1 MLPLCSELRGATL
14 TLHSHL
20 HLESHCYTSQAVP
33 SLFLSPEH
41 TNERGSPS
49 MRTSVQRATRL
60 ISFRYSVLFSAFPTQ
75 TSFTHAISCCSVA
88 SRKVLYFGVHS
99 HPPPPF
105 LPSLP
110 LNRRRNYLSDG
121 GRHSAKLILQ
131 VPARML
137 RQRGAIDAY
146 AKTN

>member
-1 MLPLCSELRGATL
+1 
-14 TLHSHL
+14 
-20 HLESHCYTSQAVP
+20 
-33 SLFLSPEH
+33 
-41 TNERGSPS
+41 
-49 MRTSVQRATRL
+49 MRTSGQRATRL

-75 TSFTHAISCCSVA
+75 TSFTHTQFPVA
-88 SRKVLYFGVHS
+88 AWLPEKFSILAYTRTA
-99 HPPPPF
+99 PPLP
-105 LPSLP
+105 PSLP

-137 RQRGAIDAY
+137 RKRGAIDAY